1 LRNRIFTLLLIWML
15 GMPVRAELLKLSLL
29 QKPVARFTLKLDIFN
44 GIRPSA
50 GGNRAQTTQGQM
62 PAAQAEALQ
71 KTIAEEISQSINYE
85 GFIIKNSKKS
95 ALLNVSGEFFVVSE
109 QDLILDKIKILKIS
123 KDAVTIEYDKQP
135 YDIRI
140 KGDQNG

>member
-1 LRNRIFTLLLIWML
+1 LLLIWML

-29 QKPVARFTLKLDIFN
+29 QKPAARFTLKLDIFN

-50 GGNRAQTTQGQM
+50 GDNRAQTTQGQM

-123 KDAVTIEYDKQP
+123 KDAVTIEYDNQP